1 MSNFTKDELQRAFD
15 LKANQV
21 YKKEGWKKARPL
33 GRNLPD
39 YENHLF
45 AFLIDVNLCLLPVYL
60 WALEF
65 LLILTGLIPPNFFD
79 LLFYLMYGLL
89 FLASCI
95 ALPMYTA
102 STGGYSWGGK
112 IMKIRLVR
120 SDRRPAAPIKLV
132 LRQLLGFGI
141 PLMVFGYFFSVPGL
155 VIWWLVDGAIV
166 LASPGQRTLFDWVF
180 GLRDVY
186 APAVNV
192 KFSKNTLTP
201 QEPEEEEQI
210 PPVAQPEPVASTT
223 SEPVSKI
230 DLHIRSNFSDD
241 SDAEVEEIFSQAR
254 EKGIEII
261 SITDHNNAR
270 ANALAAHF
278 AKLYNVKYIPGVEI
292 DCQLYGER
300 VRILGY
306 YINWNDPFFDT
317 IERLSL
323 KREKDVSLDRVEAFE
338 KCTGLKVDTDDL
350 LTNSRFQILTPKEL
364 TRLVFDTPQAREL
377 PAVRNYLAGALSE
390 NEARENFERDY
401 FGHGGKCEIK
411 AEYPN
416 AIKVIRAIHDAG
428 GMAVLSG
435 WHLDRISNDVIEG
448 LLDGGIDGFEVFTP
462 ENSEKTKAFLLS
474 LIQGEKLFI
483 TEGSDYH
490 GTRRSDR
497 HLGVTTATEKGEKL
511 VRIFTRALESANGEQ

>member
-1 MSNFTKDELQRAFD
+1 MSDFTKNELQRAAD

-21 YKKEGWKKARPL
+21 YKKEGWKKAKLL
-33 GRNLPD
+33 GYNLSD

-89 FLASCI
+89 FLTSCI
-95 ALPMYTA
+95 GLPLYTA

-112 IMKIRLVR
+112 IMQIRLVR
-120 SDRRPAAPIKLV
+120 NNRKPAAPIKLV
-132 LRQLLGFGI
+132 LRQLLGFGV
-141 PLMVFGYFFSVPGL
+141 PMMVFGYFFSVFGL
-155 VIWWLVDGAIV
+155 VIWWLIDGLIV
-166 LASPGQRTLFDWVF
+166 LVSPGQRTLFDWVF
-180 GLRDVY
+180 GLVDVY

-192 KFSKNTLTP
+192 KFGSAKP
-201 QEPEEEEQI
+201 KAEPIVEE
-210 PPVAQPEPVASTT
+210 PRPAPQPEPVADT
-223 SEPVSKI
+223 EPVSKI

-241 SDAEVEEIFSQAR
+241 SDAEVEDIFQQAKD
-254 EKGIEII
+254 KGIEII

-278 AKLYNVKYIPGVEI
+278 AKLYQVQYIPGVEI

-323 KREKDVSLDRVEAFE
+323 KREKDVSLARVEAFE

-364 TRLVFDTPQAREL
+364 TRLVFDTPEAREL
-377 PAVRNYLAGALSE
+377 PAVKNYLAGALNE
-390 NEARENFERDY
+390 AEAREHFERDY
-401 FGHGGKCEIK
+401 FGEGGKCEVR

-416 AIKVIRAIHDAG
+416 AIKVIKAIHEAG

-462 ENSEKTKAFLLS
+462 LNSEKTKAFLLS
-474 LIQGEKLFI
+474 LVQDEKLFI

-490 GTRRSDR
+490 GTRRPDR
-497 HLGVTTATEKGEKL
+497 KLGVTTATEKGEKL
-511 VRIFTRALESANGEQ
+511 VRIFTRALEAGSQEQ